1 MEACS
6 IMIQKIQLE
15 EAEKNLKAIIHS
27 ALEGDEITITVDDE
41 PVVKIV
47 PVGKGLKN
55 RKLGTAKGEV
65 VIKSDFKEIPH
76 EFEAYIP

>member
-1 MEACS
+1 MEAFS
-6 IMIQKIQLE
+6 IMIRQIQLE
-15 EAEKNLKAIIHS
+15 EAEKKLKAIIHS

-47 PVGKGLKN
+47 PIGEGLKN
-55 RKLGTAKGEV
+55 RKLGTAKGQV
-65 VIKSDFKEIPH
+65 VIKPDFKEIPH

>member
-1 MEACS
+1 
-6 IMIQKIQLE
+6 MIRQIQLE
-15 EAEKNLKAIIHS
+15 EAEKKLKAIIHS

-47 PVGKGLKN
+47 PIGEGLKN
-55 RKLGTAKGEV
+55 RKLGTAKGQV
-65 VIKSDFKEIPH
+65 VIKPDFKEIPH

>member
-1 MEACS
+1 
-6 IMIQKIQLE
+6 MIQQIQLE
-15 EAEKNLKAIIHS
+15 EAEKKLKAIIHS

-47 PVGKGLKN
+47 PIGKVLKN
-55 RKLGTAKGEV
+55 RKLGTAKGQV
-65 VIKSDFKEIPH
+65 FIKPDFKEIPH